1 MQENEGNN
9 ENLLPANTGRI
20 PKETITACQLEFY
33 KCDVL
38 EKEVLDSKQIKHV
51 LEGV

>member
-33 KCDVL
+33 KC
-38 EKEVLDSKQIKHV
+38 EECP
-51 LEGV
+51 EGKRRIFLYRP